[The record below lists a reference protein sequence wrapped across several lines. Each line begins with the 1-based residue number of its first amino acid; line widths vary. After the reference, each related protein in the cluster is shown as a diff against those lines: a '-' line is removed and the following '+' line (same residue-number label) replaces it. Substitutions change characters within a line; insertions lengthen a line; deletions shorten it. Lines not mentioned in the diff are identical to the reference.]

1 MKHYKREK
9 VDPSGMPT
17 SPGML
22 AGFYFS
28 CGPLAGLGFWI
39 GGLQGF
45 VLAII
50 GDTALWL
57 LLTLFVTAQVG
68 LLELLE

>member
-1 MKHYKREK
+1 MKRYKKKK
-9 VDPSGMPT
+9 VNPFGMPA

-50 GDTALWL
+50 GDAVLWL
-57 LLTLFVTAQVG
+57 LIALRPDKD
-68 LLELLE
+68 

>member
-1 MKHYKREK
+1 MKRYKREK
-9 VDPSGMPT
+9 VDPFDMPT

-45 VLAII
+45 VLSIV
-50 GDTALWL
+50 GDAVLWL
-57 LLTLFVTAQVG
+57 LIALHPG
-68 LLELLE
+68 KD